1 MYPIRGYQKPEAT
14 FHTISEWEAI
24 ANEFLKLQKQG
35 YDVRGGVIDDNAEL
49 ADLINKYFG
58 YQLYTETELYPDLTK
73 KNVLDFIEDFVNH
86 RVWGLEEEF
95 EDYIVNIEN
104 DKIAFFQSR
113 GAIEP
118 YILLDKRFTNDTY
131 KNTNIEIISMH
142 WTYKEGMK
150 NLVDSLQSGY
160 TYSLSTF
167 TVQQK
172 EFFRPES
179 NVLVKLKGR
188 LVAAFQSDVKS
199 FATDKGNRAANLF
212 RFSYPDNENNLCR
225 NWETCKENK
234 TSLWNELIVQPIS
247 IMDYKIVNKRK

>member
-1 MYPIRGYQKPEAT
+1 MYAVRGYQKPEAL
-14 FHTISEWEAI
+14 FHTIKDWENI
-24 ANEFLKLQKQG
+24 ANEFISLEKKG
-35 YDVRGGVIDDNAEL
+35 FDTRGGQIDNNPKL
-49 ADLINKYFG
+49 ISLINQYFG
-58 YQLYTETELYPDLTK
+58 YQLYIETELYDDLTK

-86 RVWGLEEEF
+86 RVWGLSDEF
-95 EDYIVNIEN
+95 KDYIVNIEN
-104 DKIAFFQSR
+104 DKIAFFYSR

-118 YILLDKRFTNDTY
+118 YILLDEQFVEDTY
-131 KNTNIEIISMH
+131 KNTNIEVITFH
-142 WTYKEGMK
+142 WTTKEGMK

-160 TYSLSTF
+160 TYALSTF

-179 NVLVKLKGR
+179 NVLVKLKGK

-225 NWETCKENK
+225 NWNECKENK
-234 TSLWNELIVQPIS
+234 TALWNEIIIKPIS
-247 IMDYKIVNKRK
+247 ILDYKVVQKY

>member
-1 MYPIRGYQKPEAT
+1 MYPVRGYQKPEAI
-14 FHTISEWEAI
+14 FFTISEWESI
-24 ANEFLKLQKQG
+24 ANEFLELQKKG
-35 YDVRGGVIDDNAEL
+35 YDVRGGIVDDNIEL

-58 YQLYTETELYPDLTK
+58 YQLYIETELYEDLTK

-86 RVWGLEEEF
+86 RVWGLKEEF
-95 EDYIVNIEN
+95 EDYIVNIDN

-118 YILLDKRFTNDTY
+118 YILLNKQFTNDTY
-131 KNTNIEIISMH
+131 DDTNIEVVTMH
-142 WTYKEGMK
+142 WTSKEGMK

-160 TYSLSTF
+160 TYALSTF

-179 NVLVKLKGR
+179 NVLVKLKGK

-225 NWETCKENK
+225 NWKECRKNK
-234 TSLWNELIVQPIS
+234 TSLWNEIIVKPIS
-247 IMDYKIVNKRK
+247 IIDYKVVNKRK